1 MLKWI
6 RWKLRSRRKSVKR
19 FYKDNEK
26 AIAMVAKNLLYTTA
40 FFGFTFAAY
49 YTGEWVGGRIVL
61 GATWAGMMLLS
72 FHCIEDAEKRRRS
85 SIEYLKKMGSIAL
98 TNVRLQASLDKE
110 TIRRKKA
117 ERSLIGTEILSFWRR
132 ECIIHYKRLAHLEKW
147 KKNEYKDTLDEIE
160 ALSQSDK
167 VDELDYLFGTK
178 RGCNEHTNQG

>member
-1 MLKWI
+1 M
-6 RWKLRSRRKSVKR
+6 KR

-110 TIRRKKA
+110 IIKRKMA
-117 ERSLIGTEILSFWRR
+117 ERSLIRTEIVGFWRK
-132 ECIIHYKRLAHLEKW
+132 ECITHYRRLAHFEKW
-147 KKNEYKDTLDEIE
+147 KKNEYKDALDEIVAIIHSGKSKNE
-160 ALSQSDK
+160 S
-167 VDELDYLFGTK
+167 K
-178 RGCNEHTNQG
+178 RGCNGYTD